1 MRFANIALLPQ
12 LVVFALV
19 FIGFIVFRDLKL
31 HKINFSN
38 FGQLAKSGGKG
49 PAGAFIT
56 DLLKILGII
65 FLMIALLRPQQVKTE
80 TQDKIKGIDIML
92 ALDISGSMQA
102 DDLKPSRVE
111 AAKEVCRQFV
121 SGLVNDRAGLV
132 VFAGTS
138 FSQCPLTND
147 YEIVRN
153 FISQV
158 DLRTIRIDG
167 TAVGDAIVTA
177 VNRLEK
183 SGPTKVII
191 LATDGAN
198 NRGMAPVEAAKIAAY
213 KGIKIYTIGIGK
225 KGGAP
230 VKQMGYDG
238 KMHQLVNRNT
248 GQAVM
253 YEEPDEN
260 TLTQIAELTGG
271 AYFRATDNRAL
282 KQIYET
288 IGKLEKQDIQV
299 KTYNK
304 HIDKFVYFL
313 WAGLL
318 LILAAV
324 GLEVFK
330 YTRVVA

>member
-1 MRFANIALLPQ
+1 MIFANINLLPQ
-12 LVVFALV
+12 LIIFVLALAA
-19 FIGFIVFRDLKL
+19 FFIARGFLKKKIGFSNIERLS
-31 HKINFSN
+31 KI
-38 FGQLAKSGGKG
+38 GAK
-49 PAGAFIT
+49 PAGAIVT
-56 DLLKILGII
+56 DALKVLAVILLCV
-65 FLMIALLRPQQVKTE
+65 ALLRPQEVKIE
-80 TQDKIKGIDIML
+80 TKDKIKGIDIML

-121 SGLVNDRAGLV
+121 SGLANDRVGLV

-138 FSQCPLTND
+138 FSQCPLTSD

-158 DLRTIRIDG
+158 DLQTIRIDG
-167 TAVGDAIVTA
+167 TAMGDAIITA

-191 LATDGAN
+191 LTTDGVN
-198 NRGMAPVEAAKIAAY
+198 NRGVSPVEAAKIAAY

-225 KGGAP
+225 KGGAVVMQTYP
-230 VKQMGYDG
+230 DG
-238 KMHQLVNRNT
+238 SKRPAYNPYT
-248 GQAVM
+248 GQVYK
-253 YEEPDEN
+253 YEEPDEA
-260 TLTQIAELTGG
+260 TLTQVAESTGG

-304 HIDKFVYFL
+304 KTDHFKWFL
-313 WAGLL
+313 WIGLGLL
-318 LILAAV
+318 LLAF

-330 YTRVVA
+330 YTRVIA

>member
-1 MRFANIALLPQ
+1 MIFANLNLLPQ
-12 LVVFALV
+12 LVVFILV
-19 FIGFIVFRDLKL
+19 LAAFFIIRSIFRR
-31 HKINFSN
+31 KIAFSN
-38 FGQLAKSGGKG
+38 IERLSKTGAGS
-49 PAGAFIT
+49 AGAVIT
-56 DLLKILGII
+56 DALKILAVI
-65 FLMIALLRPQQVKTE
+65 LLCTALLRPQEAKTE
-80 TQDKIKGIDIML
+80 TKDKIKGIDIML

-121 SGLVNDRAGLV
+121 SGLVNDRVGLV

-138 FSQCPLTND
+138 FSQCPLTSD

-153 FISQV
+153 FITQV
-158 DLRTIRIDG
+158 DLQTIRIDG
-167 TAVGDAIVTA
+167 TAMGDAILTA

-191 LATDGAN
+191 LTTDGVN
-198 NRGMAPVEAAKIAAY
+198 NRGVSPVEAAKIAAY

-230 VKQMGYDG
+230 VMQRGYDG
-238 KMHQLVNRNT
+238 RMHQVTNPYT
-248 GQAVM
+248 GQVYT

-260 TLTQIAELTGG
+260 TLTQVAETTGG

-288 IGKLEKQDIQV
+288 IGKLEKLDIDV

-304 HIDKFVYFL
+304 KIDHFKWFL
-313 WAGLL
+313 WIGLGLL
-318 LILAAV
+318 LLAF